1 MAKRF
6 IILQVVNTHYHQDLA
21 LRNMQ
26 EIEQLVATYGGVV
39 IEKTVQHKA
48 HPDPNTYIG
57 KGKVEWLLQTAKE
70 KEIDVIVLNAVVN
83 SGQLFRLEKEL
94 WKVNPYIAV
103 WDRIDLILNIFDKHA
118 TSTEA
123 KLQID
128 LAKIQ
133 HKGPRIYGL
142 GKTELS
148 RQGAG
153 IGTRGKGETNIEIE
167 KRNIKK
173 LKQRIQQ
180 QIKKLAKVQESR
192 IQNRKQNGIGTSALI
207 GYTSAGKT
215 SLFNVLTRKGKQT
228 NKALFTTLDSVVG
241 KLKPQGNEKTKLISD
256 TIGFIDDLPPF
267 LITAFRSTLLESI
280 EAQILLHVVDSA
292 DPAVDEKIDVV
303 EKILLELEVSEKP
316 LLIFNKTDLITPER
330 KKRLEEKYEDRKT
343 FFVSAKTE
351 AGLEE
356 LRSLV
361 QTTFL

>member
-1 MAKRF
+1 MSKRF
-6 IILQVVNTHYHQDLA
+6 IVLQVINPRYHPDLA
-21 LRNMQ
+21 LRDMF
-26 EIEQLVATYGGVV
+26 ELEQLVATYGGVV
-39 IEKTVQHKA
+39 IEKSVQHKA
-48 HPDPNTYIG
+48 HPDPNSYIG
-57 KGKVEWLLQTAKE
+57 AGKVEWLLETVEK
-70 KEIDVIVLNAVVN
+70 KEIDVVVLNAVVN

-94 WKVNPYIAV
+94 WKVNPYIVV

-148 RQGAG
+148 RQGGG

-173 LKQRIQQ
+173 LKQKIQH
-180 QIKKLAKVQESR
+180 QIKKLAKIQESR
-192 IQNRKQNGIGTSALI
+192 IRNRKQNGIGTSALI

-215 SLFNVLTRKGKQT
+215 TLFNVLTRKTKET

-241 KLKPQGNEKTKLISD
+241 KLKPQGNQKTKLISD
-256 TIGFIDDLPPF
+256 TIGFIDNLPPF

-280 EAQILLHVVDSA
+280 EAQILLHVVDSS
-292 DPAVDEKIDVV
+292 DENIDQKISIV
-303 EKILLELEVSEKP
+303 EEILLELTVTEKP
-316 LLIFNKTDLITPER
+316 ILVFNKIDLISEERR
-330 KKRLEEKYEDRKT
+330 KKLEEKYADRQK

-351 AGLEE
+351 EGILE
-356 LRSLV
+356 LRDLV
-361 QTTFL
+361 LTTFL